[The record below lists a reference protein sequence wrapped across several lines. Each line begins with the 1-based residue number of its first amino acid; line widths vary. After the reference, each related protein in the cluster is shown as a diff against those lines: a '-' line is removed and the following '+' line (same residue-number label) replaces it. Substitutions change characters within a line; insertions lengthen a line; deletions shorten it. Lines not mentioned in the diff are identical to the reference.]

1 MHDAKEISFTKHF
14 FINIHLVYLM
24 SFLGYIDTVLYGQK
38 PPKIADIKILSQSI
52 KLMIILQFSDIFL
65 YEDEICLVVHFLAR

>member
-1 MHDAKEISFTKHF
+1 
-14 FINIHLVYLM
+14 M
-24 SFLGYIDTVLYGQK
+24 SFLGYIDTVLLGQK
-38 PPKIADIKILSQSI
+38 PPKKADIKILSQSI